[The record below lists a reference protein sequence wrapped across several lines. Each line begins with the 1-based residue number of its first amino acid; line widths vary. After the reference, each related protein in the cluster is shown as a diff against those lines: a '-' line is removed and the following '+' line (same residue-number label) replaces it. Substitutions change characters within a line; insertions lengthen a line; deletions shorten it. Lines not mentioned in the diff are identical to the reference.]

1 MALAIQPSA
10 IRPCL
15 SIAVG
20 VGSVEYHLPKDI
32 DMNANLAAQ
41 GPLLVVTDLFR
52 REEVIELDGGS

>member
-10 IRPCL
+10 IRASL

-20 VGSVEYHLPKDI
+20 VEGMECHLPKDA
-32 DMNANLAAQ
+32 DMDANLAAQ
-41 GPLLVVTDLFR
+41 DPLLVVTDLFR